1 MLRALRTVLFLIT
14 ALLTMD
20 APLLRADEVVR
31 DPVAGIEVIKP
42 TSWSFL
48 TAAQNLES
56 FRQVPFKDRKI
67 GEYAKKNARIPIIA
81 FTKYPEPFDDVNL
94 SLKIN
99 IQPAGSYSGKTG
111 LDILER
117 MLPLIQKN
125 MIDFEVLAGPE
136 DASID
141 GLPAGYAKLAYSMVF
156 GGVSYDIVSELW
168 TVPRGDFF
176 FVIAAGHRAD
186 EKTGS
191 GSELAAI
198 VKTIKIDRE

>member
-1 MLRALRTVLFLIT
+1 MSRALQAVLFLIT
-14 ALLTMD
+14 ALLTMH
-20 APLLRADEVVR
+20 APVLRADELVR
-31 DPVAGIEVIKP
+31 DPVAGIEVTKP
-42 TSWSFL
+42 ASWSFL

-67 GEYAKKNARIPIIA
+67 GEYAKKNVNIPIIA
-81 FTKYPEPFDDVNL
+81 FAKYPEPFDDVNL

-99 IQPAGSYSGKTG
+99 IHPIGSYAGKTG
-111 LDILER
+111 LEILER
-117 MLPLIQKN
+117 MMPLIQKN

-141 GLPAGYAKLAYSMVF
+141 GLPAGYAKVVYSMVF

-168 TVPRGDFF
+168 TVPRGDFL
-176 FVIAAGHRAD
+176 FVIGAGHRAD